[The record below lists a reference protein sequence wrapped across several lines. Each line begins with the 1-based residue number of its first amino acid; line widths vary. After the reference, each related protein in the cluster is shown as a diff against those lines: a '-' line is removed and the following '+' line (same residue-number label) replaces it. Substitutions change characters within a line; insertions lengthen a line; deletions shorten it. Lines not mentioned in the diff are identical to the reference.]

1 MKINFLTLFPNY
13 YDAFINESIIDKARK
28 KGLID
33 FEVIDFRQ
41 FSKDKHHKVD
51 DEIYGGGHGL
61 LLQVEP
67 IDDALASLKSGGG
80 LKILVSPQGKKFN
93 QAMANELAKE
103 SEITFI
109 SGRYEGFDERVTS
122 LVDMELSIGDYVLT
136 GGELP
141 SMVMADS
148 IIRLLPGVIKEESH
162 QFDSFQGIGLLD
174 YPQYTRPRD
183 YKGMQVPEVLF
194 GGNHKDILEWKT
206 KEKFLVTAR
215 KRPDILEQLLNEG
228 ADLKPYLKLISKHDL
243 EQLNLKTETLVRLKG
258 IKNEK

>member
-13 YDAFINESIIDKARK
+13 FEPFINESIVKRAK
-28 KGLID
+28 EKELVD
-33 FEVIDFRQ
+33 FSVVDFRN
-41 FSKDKHHKVD
+41 FSKDKHRKVD

-67 IDDALASLKSGGG
+67 IDLALDSLPSRGGF
-80 LKILVSPQGKKFN
+80 KILVSPQGKTFT
-93 QAMANELAKE
+93 QEIAQEL
-103 SEITFI
+103 SQYDQITFI
-109 SGRYEGFDERVTS
+109 SGRYEGFDERVVS

-162 QFDSFQGIGLLD
+162 VYDSFQGIGLLD
-174 YPQYTRPRD
+174 YPQYTRPRE
-183 YKGMQVPEVLF
+183 YKGMKVPEVLF
-194 GGNHKDILEWKT
+194 NGNHKEIKEWKEQAQW
-206 KEKFLVTAR
+206 EKTL
-215 KRPDILEQLLNEG
+215 KNRPDIIE
-228 ADLKPYLKLISKHDL
+228 
-243 EQLNLKTETLVRLKG
+243 R